1 MVFVTARVRRQ
12 SWSFSKRVL
21 MPPVPHVRTRGR
33 RSTRQRSLVG
43 ELGSNWRESLKRCYP
58 WWLDVQLNYLHHG
71 NAGAGAASPCRC
83 SNWETH
89 PRRPCRYC
97 NIWNW
102 FAKARPFQ
110 LECSGV
116 HNTYII
122 YIYICVYI
130 SYHELIACAA
140 LAMTQVTFC
149 WPFIGS
155 SSCDRM
161 RIRCGDDPPGASR
174 THLILSPGR
183 TPWRLFQD
191 SIWTWLLPCGKRLH
205 SYWKI
210 HHF

>member
-1 MVFVTARVRRQ
+1 MVFGTARVRRQ

-43 ELGSNWRESLKRCYP
+43 ELGSNWRELLKRCYP

-122 YIYICVYI
+122 YIYMCIYI
-130 SYHELIACAA
+130 LPWTYSMC
-140 LAMTQVTFC
+140 
-149 WPFIGS
+149 
-155 SSCDRM
+155 
-161 RIRCGDDPPGASR
+161 
-174 THLILSPGR
+174 SPGHDSGDVLLTIHR
-183 TPWRLFQD
+183 VLFMWSDEDPMRWRSTGCQQNTFNFVSRANSMEIVPGFHLD
-191 SIWTWLLPCGKRLH
+191 MALTLW
-205 SYWKI
+205 
-210 HHF
+210 